1 MEYEET
7 NIEEVETLQTDLGFD
22 EPVVSDEP
30 SDIEIYSELTS
41 ETLISETV
49 SETVETSLTTY
60 NDSENIQ
67 RIADNADFGVG
78 FLQAFTVVFVM
89 IALYKFLKIFF

>member
-1 MEYEET
+1 MEYEEP
-7 NIEEVETLQTDLGFD
+7 NIEEVETLQTDVVFD

-30 SDIEIYSELTS
+30 SDIEIYSEFTS

-49 SETVETSLTTY
+49 SETVETSVTTY

-67 RIADNADFGVG
+67 RIADNTDFGVG
-78 FLQAFTVVFVM
+78 FLQAFTVAFVM